1 MYRDVKERFFNVIA
15 WIGLF
20 SLAFGV
26 IPLGGMA
33 IGYQLENMQEE
44 LKFSRESCHDDN
56 IKQLSE
62 LYEQIQDS
70 PDRAR
75 EKGIEIEKFDP
86 ERCREAGSGSVT
98 LWLSGRKKFGFIYAK
113 LSDAQ
118 IREQLGYRTFFHD
131 LSDERW
137 FFTLLLALPWLPFI
151 LLLYVMTGNF
161 RILPWKKP

>member
-1 MYRDVKERFFNVIA
+1 VKERFFNVIA

-44 LKFSRESCHDDN
+44 LNFWEVSCDHDN
-56 IKQLSE
+56 IKGLTSIYQG
-62 LYEQIQDS
+62 IQDN
-70 PDRAR
+70 PDRAKR
-75 EKGIEIEKFDP
+75 AKEEGVEVEKFDP
-86 ERCREAGSGSVT
+86 EKCRVAGSGSVT
-98 LWLSGRKKFGFIYAK
+98 IWRSEKKYGFIYAK

-118 IREQLGYRTFFHD
+118 IRERLGYRTFFHD

-137 FFTLLLALPWLPFI
+137 FLTLLLALPWLPFI

-161 RILPWKKP
+161 RILPWKKH